1 MMHVAYFDSE
11 AVLLG
16 YVETNEPVENGTATS
31 DEWPG
36 ATFKR
41 VFAYRPDNEPG
52 QYYWDT
58 VSGSFV
64 NVAMRPKPYAKATSA
79 LLNAALAAR
88 SRGETLPIDII
99 QALESI
105 IVPTNTVPGIGS
117 Q

>member
-1 MMHVAYFDSE
+1 MIVAYFDSE

-16 YVETNEPVENGTATS
+16 YAEITEPVESGPATA

-58 VSGSFV
+58 VSGSFI
-64 NVAMRPKPYAKATSA
+64 NVAMRPKPYAKAYSA
-79 LLNAALAAR
+79 VANAALAAR
-88 SRGETLPIDII
+88 ARGETLPLDVM
-99 QALESI
+99 QALESLL
-105 IVPTNTVPGIGS
+105 VPTNQVPGIGN
-117 Q
+117 